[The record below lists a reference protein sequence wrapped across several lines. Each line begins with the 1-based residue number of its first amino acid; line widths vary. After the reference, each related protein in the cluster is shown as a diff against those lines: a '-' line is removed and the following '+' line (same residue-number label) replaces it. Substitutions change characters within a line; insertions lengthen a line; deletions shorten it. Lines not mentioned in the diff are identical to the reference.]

1 MSNLTL
7 GLALLIVAYILYSP
21 SLPFLTIFGLYWM
34 VFEGVFACL
43 IGYMARYKA
52 FRLWLE
58 RYF

>member
-1 MSNLTL
+1 MSNSTF
-7 GLALLIVAYILYSP
+7 GIALLIVAYILYSP
-21 SLPFLTIFGLYWM
+21 SLPFLAMFGLYWM
-34 VFEGVFACL
+34 VFVGVFACL